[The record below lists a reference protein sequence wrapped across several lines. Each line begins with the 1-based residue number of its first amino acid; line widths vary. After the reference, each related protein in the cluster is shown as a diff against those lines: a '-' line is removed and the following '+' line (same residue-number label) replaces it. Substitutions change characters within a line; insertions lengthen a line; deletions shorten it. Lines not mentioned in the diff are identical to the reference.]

1 MRARGPRRLATLA
14 ATAGAALLVAVPGAL
29 PAPAATY
36 DLSGTW
42 TSDEPKARGG
52 TTLRITQ
59 EGSRVT
65 WIGGPN
71 DGAWVQKFNGTLAG
85 ADVSGVFK
93 QDAPGVQPPRY
104 GGTITFGVQDSCHFR
119 TKSVRQPGQ
128 PDAGGALFTKTPCT
142 IRTPRASR
150 LELVLFRK
158 QYRASPRFAAFCP
171 SSFECVVRNGAT
183 VTICNKDD
191 FNHRPFS
198 LTRSN
203 TFGGLGRAALKPGK
217 CLTLRA
223 ENRSTVPLLVRLYD
237 DIHSQERFIV
247 TVVP

>member
-1 MRARGPRRLATLA
+1 MRARGPRRLAALA
-14 ATAGAALLVAVPGAL
+14 ATAGAALVAVPGAL

-42 TSDEPKARGG
+42 KSDEPRARGG

-59 EGSRVT
+59 EGTRVT
-65 WIGGPN
+65 WTGGPH
-71 DGAWVQKFNGTLAG
+71 DGAWVQEFSGALMG

-93 QDAPGVQPPRY
+93 QDAPGIQPPRY
-104 GGTITFGVQDSCHFR
+104 SGTITFGVQDSCHFR

-142 IRTPRASR
+142 IRTARASR

-158 QYRASPRFAAFCP
+158 QYRASPRFAASCP

-183 VTICNKDD
+183 VTICNKDA

-198 LTRSN
+198 LTRWN
-203 TFGGLGRAALKPGK
+203 AFGGRGQAALKPGK
-217 CLTLRA
+217 CLSLRA
-223 ENRSTVPLLVRLYD
+223 ENRSTVPLHVRLYD
-237 DIHSQERFIV
+237 DIHSQERFIL
-247 TVVP
+247 TVVR